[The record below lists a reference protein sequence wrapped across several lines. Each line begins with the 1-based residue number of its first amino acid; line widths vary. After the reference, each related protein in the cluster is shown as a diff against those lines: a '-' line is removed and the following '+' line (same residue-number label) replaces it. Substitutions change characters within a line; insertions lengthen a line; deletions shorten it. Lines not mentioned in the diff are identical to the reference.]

1 MKHPNTDPRVA
12 LKNVDWLISNG
23 GEISLGAVGPV
34 ECAAVAS
41 DESDCLAML
50 QRRDGESLYQL
61 LTRLDAAIA
70 RAWDE
75 GEFTDEINPN
85 R

>member
-1 MKHPNTDPRVA
+1 MEGRTEGAGSRAEGRLMKHPTTDPLAA

-50 QRRDGESLYQL
+50 
-61 LTRLDAAIA
+61 
-70 RAWDE
+70 
-75 GEFTDEINPN
+75 
-85 R
+85 

>member
-1 MKHPNTDPRVA
+1 MKHPNTDPLAA

-34 ECAAVAS
+34 ESAAVAS